1 MVSLF
6 GRGFDSLQLHNILL
20 QKTDDMKKV
29 FLQLV
34 MCMGAMC
41 MSAENI
47 KVTKFERLETDLTAN
62 THGTEKLDQNG
73 EKAALI
79 KIQAPERGFTF
90 DGGSLGI
97 VAREEHEGE
106 IWLYVPRRAK
116 KLTIQ
121 HKDYGVLRDYYY
133 PVPVEGARTYE
144 MYLDI
149 GIGRYVTIAS
159 EMASSTIYIDGEN
172 VGQSPISHKYLTYG
186 HHTVRALKDRFEG
199 EQTFTLST
207 NDPDGLRLIN
217 VPQRDMSDHFGDVV
231 INVDNRA
238 EIWFEDKYVATG
250 SWRTQL
256 REGSYV
262 VETRKTDCD
271 PQQTSFTV
279 VAQQTNTVQAGQPTP
294 HTGRLSLYTRPRD
307 AKATYNG
314 SNPIDLTEVHT
325 LPVGTYQFDISRK
338 GYVSKNG
345 LEYKVK
351 HNELTRD
358 TITLDRVKYIKSKA
372 FYFGAAYTFRQLGG
386 ITALAGVT
394 YNDFDLQASYT
405 FGMNKSDEVPWY
417 SVDGNDTYLSSMTYK
432 RSTIAVK
439 LGYQFVLTERLAI
452 IPQLGYEIE
461 QLSATVA
468 DGTNSYGD
476 KAKANCVSVGAKLM
490 YAPLNRVNLF
500 YNPAFSVAVSKDD
513 NFTRISDNSDITGG
527 GFMMSVGAIFNF

>member
-6 GRGFDSLQLHNILL
+6 GRGFDSLQLHKILL

-29 FLQLV
+29 FLQIV
-34 MCMGAMC
+34 MCMVAMC
-41 MSAENI
+41 MSAQNI

-97 VAREEHEGE
+97 VAREEHESE
-106 IWLYVPRRAK
+106 IWLYVPRRSK

-149 GIGRYVTIAS
+149 GIGRYVTITS
-159 EMASSTIYIDGEN
+159 EMANSTIYIDGEN
-172 VGQSPISHKYLTYG
+172 VGQSPINHKYLTYG
-186 HHTVRALKDRFEG
+186 HHTARALKDRFEG
-199 EQTFTLST
+199 EQAFTLST
-207 NDPDGLRLIN
+207 NDPDGLKLIN

-372 FYFGAAYTFRQLGG
+372 FYFGAAYTFRPLGG

-417 SVDGNDTYLSSMTYK
+417 SVDGDDTYLSSMTYK

-468 DGTNSYGD
+468 EGTNSYGD
-476 KAKANCVSVGAKLM
+476 KATANCISVGAKLM